1 MDAPY
6 RRLAADLRARITAG
20 EWQPGDRLP
29 SHRELREEY
38 DVGRGV
44 VEHAMALLRQ
54 RGVVEGIRRARL
66 TVAYPPAVRTLTDP
80 DAEWPYGRGDAA
92 AGSCR
97 ASEDL
102 AARLQVLPRARL
114 YWRRQE
120 LLDPGGQPAML
131 LTTWQRSVSSRPHA
145 NFRCEVRP
153 HVLTADEAE
162 LLGLVAGG
170 PAFVVE
176 RTRYSAAG
184 RPVQT
189 ADLVLPADRWRL
201 GW

>member
-1 MDAPY
+1 MTAPY
-6 RRLAADLRARITAG
+6 RRLADDLRARIAAG

-38 DVGRGV
+38 EVGRGV

-54 RGVVEGIRRARL
+54 QGTVEGTRRARL

-80 DAEWPYGRGDAA
+80 DAEWPYGRGGAA

-102 AARLQVLPRARL
+102 AARMQLPLGSRL
-114 YWRRQE
+114 HWRRQE
-120 LLDPGGQPAML
+120 LLDPGGQPAIL
-131 LTTWQRSVSSRPHA
+131 LTLWQHGISPRPHA
-145 NFRCEVRP
+145 SFRCEVRP
-153 HVLTADEAE
+153 HVMTVEEAG
-162 LLGLVAGG
+162 LLGLVAGAA
-170 PAFVVE
+170 AFAVE
-176 RTRYSAAG
+176 RTRYAAG